1 MIVCCFGH
9 RDAPLEIREKLKKAL
24 ISIMEQHGK
33 ITIYVGNHG
42 TFDFCVASVAR
53 ELQRLQFPIEYYI
66 VLAYVP
72 TKINE
77 FAYYRNC
84 QTLVPEG
91 IEFAHPKQAITQRN
105 HWMVDKAQM
114 IIAYVIN
121 SRGGASATVK
131 YAKKQNKKI
140 VYLA

>member
-42 TFDFCVASVAR
+42 TFDFCVASVAK
-53 ELQRLQFPIEYYI
+53 ELQLLQFPIEYCI

-77 FAYYRNC
+77 FAYYRNS

-105 HWMVDKAQM
+105 RWMVHKAQ
-114 IIAYVIN
+114 IVIGYVI
-121 SRGGASATVK
+121 SSSGGAASAIK
-131 YAKKQNKKI
+131 YAKSQNKEI
-140 VYLA
+140 LHL